1 MSLDNG
7 PLCID
12 NQELPL
18 LPAMGTHRIDD
29 HADTL
34 RNELARHR
42 HYMGHQQQSW
52 LHSNWV
58 VNTWVLGVVNLR
70 IP

>member
-12 NQELPL
+12 NQELPIAA
-18 LPAMGTHRIDD
+18 AMGTHRIDD

-34 RNELARHR
+34 CNELARHR
-42 HYMGHQQQSW
+42 HYMGH
-52 LHSNWV
+52 
-58 VNTWVLGVVNLR
+58 
-70 IP
+70 